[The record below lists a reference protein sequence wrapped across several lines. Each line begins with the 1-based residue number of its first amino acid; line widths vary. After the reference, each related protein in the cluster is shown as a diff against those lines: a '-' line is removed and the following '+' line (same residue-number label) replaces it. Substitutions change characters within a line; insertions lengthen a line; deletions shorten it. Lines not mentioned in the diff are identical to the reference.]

1 MLKLIDKMIPFQFL
15 RGEPSHSAAVLSS
28 RVSACQ
34 PLASA
39 ISDSY
44 AHTYLRCC
52 LFHGEYL
59 LLTMEEEE
67 EKKTYGFY
75 PLEPGSSG
83 YTAID
88 ISKHL
93 PPVLFLI

>member
-1 MLKLIDKMIPFQFL
+1 
-15 RGEPSHSAAVLSS
+15 
-28 RVSACQ
+28 
-34 PLASA
+34 
-39 ISDSY
+39 
-44 AHTYLRCC
+44 
-52 LFHGEYL
+52 
-59 LLTMEEEE
+59 MEEEE